1 MLQKRALFKMR
12 ERFRAWD
19 QLVEPPAA
27 KDRDAGP
34 VAKGLLAG
42 SGILKNPLPAHCP
55 RAASVL

>member
-1 MLQKRALFKMR
+1 MR